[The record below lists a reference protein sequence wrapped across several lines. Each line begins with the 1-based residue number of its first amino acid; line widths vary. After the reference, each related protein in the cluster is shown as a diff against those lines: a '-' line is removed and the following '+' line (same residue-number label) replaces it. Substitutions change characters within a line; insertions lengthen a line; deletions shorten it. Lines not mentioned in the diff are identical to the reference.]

1 MVKDASI
8 VTAIR
13 FDFKFNDFFLHP
25 ICTLRSNRFQA
36 LTRSQELKGK
46 SLLMDKLAAANK
58 INEFLQSV
66 VTDGGLHLKYRIVVD
81 PPPKSEWEKPE
92 IFVDFSGPDSA
103 LLLDRGGELLRAL
116 ELLALEILHL
126 PSGEHEKISFDCRN
140 QRSMRFEELRM
151 AASVAA
157 EKVRQTG
164 TPYHF
169 APMSSRE
176 RRMVHLALR
185 DQTDLRTES
194 DGEGFNRCVVLYPA
208 DYRPAAG
215 KPARRTLP

>member
-1 MVKDASI
+1 
-8 VTAIR
+8 
-13 FDFKFNDFFLHP
+13 
-25 ICTLRSNRFQA
+25 
-36 LTRSQELKGK
+36 
-46 SLLMDKLAAANK
+46 MDKLAAANR

-66 VTDGGLHLKYRIVVD
+66 VSDGGLHLKYRIVVD
-81 PPPKSEWEKPE
+81 PPAQSEWEKPE

-103 LLLDRGGELLRAL
+103 LLLDRGGELLRSL
-116 ELLALEILHL
+116 ELLAIEILHL

-140 QRSMRFEELRM
+140 QRANRFKELRM
-151 AASVAA
+151 AATVAA

-164 TPYHF
+164 TPYQF

-194 DGEGFNRCVVLYPA
+194 SGEGFNRSVVLYPA
-208 DYRPAAG
+208 DY
-215 KPARRTLP
+215 KPVAPRAARRTIP

>member
-1 MVKDASI
+1 
-8 VTAIR
+8 
-13 FDFKFNDFFLHP
+13 
-25 ICTLRSNRFQA
+25 
-36 LTRSQELKGK
+36 
-46 SLLMDKLAAANK
+46 MDKLAAANK
-58 INEFLQSV
+58 INEFLQAV

-81 PPPKSEWEKPE
+81 PPPQSEWEKPE

-126 PSGEHEKISFDCRN
+126 TSGEHEKISFDCKN
-140 QRSMRFEELRM
+140 QRSIRFQELRM

-164 TPYHF
+164 TPFHF

-176 RRMVHLALR
+176 RRVVHLALR
-185 DQTDLRTES
+185 DQTDMRTES

-208 DYRPAAG
+208 DYKPAAG
-215 KPARRTLP
+215 KSARRTLP

>member
-1 MVKDASI
+1 
-8 VTAIR
+8 
-13 FDFKFNDFFLHP
+13 
-25 ICTLRSNRFQA
+25 
-36 LTRSQELKGK
+36 
-46 SLLMDKLAAANK
+46 MDKVAAANR

-66 VTDGGLHLKYRIVVD
+66 VTDGGLHLKYRIFVD

-126 PSGEHEKISFDCRN
+126 PSGEHEKISFDCQN
-140 QRSMRFEELRM
+140 QRSIRFQELRM

-157 EKVRQTG
+157 DKVRQTG
-164 TPYHF
+164 TPFHF

-208 DYRPAAG
+208 DYKTVAG
-215 KPARRTLP
+215 KTARRTIP

>member
-1 MVKDASI
+1 
-8 VTAIR
+8 
-13 FDFKFNDFFLHP
+13 
-25 ICTLRSNRFQA
+25 
-36 LTRSQELKGK
+36 
-46 SLLMDKLAAANK
+46 MDKVAAANR

-66 VTDGGLHLKYRIVVD
+66 VAQGGLHLKYRIVVD
-81 PPPKSEWEKPE
+81 PPPQSEWDKPE

-116 ELLALEILHL
+116 ELLTFEILRL
-126 PSGEHEKISFDCRN
+126 PSAEHEKISFDCKN
-140 QRSMRFEELRM
+140 QRSIRMNELRM

-176 RRMVHLALR
+176 RRIIHLALR

-208 DYRPAAG
+208 DYKAPAG
-215 KPARRTLP
+215 KPGRRTVP